1 MNALIRFVTALS
13 LLTLSLASMAENME
27 MRFYGNLLEGP
38 PCEINSGR
46 LITVAFGD
54 VQTARIDG
62 SYKTI
67 TIPYTLDCSRAV
79 TNAVRM
85 QVSGAG
91 ASFKSSLLAIPGNA
105 ELGIA
110 LKKDGAAF
118 AINTWADFDGGTRPV
133 LQAVLSKRA
142 ADSEIKGGA
151 LSASATLVVEYR

>member
-1 MNALIRFVTALS
+1 MNALIRVLAALS
-13 LLTLSLASMAENME
+13 LSALSLACMAENME

-38 PCEINSGR
+38 SCEINSGR

-54 VQTARIDG
+54 VQTGLIDG

-67 TIPYTLDCSRAV
+67 RIPYDLDCSSAV

-85 QVSGAG
+85 QVSGTG
-91 ASFKSSLLAIPGNA
+91 AWFKSSLLAIPGNA

-110 LKKDGAAF
+110 LKKDGSAF
-118 AINTWADFDGGTRPV
+118 AINTWADFDASTTPR
-133 LQAVLSKRA
+133 LEAVLSKRA
-142 ADSEIKGGA
+142 ADSEIKDGA